1 MADTENED
9 RTEQPSEKRLQEAR
23 DKGEVPRSRD
33 LSGAM
38 TVLAGASVLLSGGA
52 TMYGH
57 MRNIYTMGMGYSRE
71 ALFSD
76 HLMTRVLG
84 AVAREMLALLTPVFA
99 ATLIAAVASTVA
111 IGGLNF
117 SSEALVPNFGRLDP
131 ISGFGRLVS
140 LNGLI
145 ELAKSLLKVVFI
157 GIALVLLLRSD
168 IPFVMSTAAG
178 PINNGIAESLTLVA
192 HAALLFSVV
201 LGVLGGADAVWQR
214 IDFTRKHRMSK
225 QEVKDEH
232 KDMEGNP
239 QLKGRIRQ
247 MQFQMSRRRMIQD
260 VPKADVVVVNPTHFA
275 VALRYDDANM
285 RAPRVIAKGVD
296 VLAQQIRL
304 VAAAHDVPLVEAP
317 PLARALYATTD
328 LGQEIPAALYV
339 AVAQILAYVYQL
351 KQAVERGGPTPSVP
365 KPEIDPELMGRY
377 RETPQPEGNAHG

>member
-1 MADTENED
+1 VADTEKED

-23 DKGEVPRSRD
+23 EKGEVPRSRD
-33 LSGAM
+33 FSGAM
-38 TVLAGASVLLSGGA
+38 VVLAGASVLLSGSA
-52 TMYGH
+52 TMLGH
-57 MRNIYTMGMGYSRE
+57 IRNIYTMGMGYSRE

-76 HLMTRVLG
+76 HLMTRVLSAG
-84 AVAREMLALLTPVFA
+84 MHEMLALMMPVFA
-99 ATLIAAVASTVA
+99 ATLVAAVGSTVA

-117 SSEALVPNFGRLDP
+117 SSEALIPKFERLDP
-131 ISGFGRLVS
+131 IAGFGRLVS

-157 GIALVLLLRSD
+157 GLALVLLLRHD
-168 IPFVMSTAAG
+168 EPMVMSTGSG
-178 PINNGIAESLTLVA
+178 PINSGIAQALTLVA

-214 IDFTRKHRMSK
+214 FDYARQHRMSK
-225 QEVKDEH
+225 QELKDEH
-232 KDMEGNP
+232 KDTEGNP

-247 MQFQMSRRRMIQD
+247 MQFQLARRRMIQE

-275 VALRYDDANM
+275 VALRYDDARM

-304 VAAAHDVPLVEAP
+304 VATAHDVPLVEAP
-317 PLARALYATTD
+317 PLARALYATTE
-328 LGQEIPAALYV
+328 LGHEIPAALYV

-351 KQAVERGGPTPSVP
+351 KQAVERGGPAPTVP
-365 KPEIDPELMGRY
+365 KPEIDPELQGRY
-377 RETPQPEGNAHG
+377 REPHANQGDAHG